1 MAKRAA
7 PVLDSGFFLQLALGL
22 FFVMLGVSG
31 LTSYNSKLSEFA
43 RLFGRNDG
51 LNLVL
56 AVVELVMGIVLVLGL
71 FVAMPRNLAGTLALV
86 LFGLWALY
94 IVMRFVT
101 RDFMEPNFV
110 TWTYNLSWHLVILVS
125 LWVVG
130 RRYR

>member
-7 PVLDSGFFLQLALGL
+7 PVLDSAFFLQLALGL

-56 AVVELVMGIVLVLGL
+56 GVVELVMGVVLVLGL
-71 FVAMPRNLAGTLALV
+71 FVAMPKNLAGPLALV

-110 TWTYNLSWHLVILVS
+110 AWTYNLSWHLVILVS